1 MRKNTIDL
9 GFVASVMFALMLFVG
24 PWAAP
29 ALAGDEH
36 DVGLG
41 FHFLSQSVD
50 PAAGDLGHTFFMS
63 GTGKFNHQYVTGGG
77 FYNHFDN
84 ATGLLATGKWR
95 AERLVS
101 YEQVENENI
110 PLGFVVAGILVAEVR
125 PFPEGGPSNGV
136 PATPTVVCNVGSVG
150 AFTGF
155 TEGYFLDVAGLS
167 FEPATFP
174 DTGFPVGV
182 TAFSV
187 GGTPDED
194 SLSLQRIERLTKIVA
209 VRVGVN
215 VEQINP

>member
-9 GFVASVMFALMLFVG
+9 GFVASVMLALMLFVG
-24 PWAAP
+24 PWATP
-29 ALAGDEH
+29 ALADDDDDEGGGQ
-36 DVGLG
+36 GLG
-41 FHFLSQSVD
+41 FHFVSQSAD
-50 PAAGDLGHTFFMS
+50 PAAGTAGHSFFMT

-101 YEQVENENI
+101 YEQVENPNI
-110 PLGFVVAGILVAEVR
+110 PLGFVIAGILVAEVR
-125 PFPEGGPSNGV
+125 LFPEGGPPNGV
-136 PATPTVVCNVGSVG
+136 PATLKVVCNVGPVG
-150 AFTGF
+150 AFTGLP
-155 TEGYFLDVAGLS
+155 EGYFLDVAGLS

-194 SLSLQRIERLTKIVA
+194 PTVLRLADLGAQALGCLSQKD
-209 VRVGVN
+209 
-215 VEQINP
+215 